1 VFVNACGGIRSAL
14 FRDEGEEG
22 GGGGGAADSDEKT
35 VSRKQA
41 TMIPRRNAS
50 DKENNAGRDVDGRLH
65 PSDAKYYVAVRV
77 SSGGGEETIAEADDG
92 HGSGRP
98 TKGRKSKRKRGRP
111 PQKRGMEEEM
121 PRRHSNHVG
130 RRAVHLARY
139 LASTTSECTPVV
151 SRKAH
156 VDKSSFQ
163 VSRIF
168 QWSPITLR
176 SPAKKTRKT
185 LDDVSSLRRAV
196 GAGDASVTHPSKSGA
211 WSQGVLTMCVFPE
224 DGRVGTFP
232 TATPPKRRTHVRGH
246 MPVFSPIALRS
257 LGDTPTVRH
266 PPREFPQETT
276 VRTPTRDQG
285 GDDPIHLSNC
295 WHTPNSIV
303 GNASFPSSDID
314 DLIEFLGDEYD

>member
-1 VFVNACGGIRSAL
+1 VL
-14 FRDEGEEG
+14 FREGGEG
-22 GGGGGAADSDEKT
+22 GGGACGAADPDDEKT

-50 DKENNAGRDVDGRLH
+50 DKENNAARRDMDGRLH
-65 PSDAKYYVAVRV
+65 PTDAKYYVAVRV
-77 SSGGGEETIAEADDG
+77 SSGGGEATIAEADDG

-98 TKGRKSKRKRGRP
+98 TGGRKSKRKRGRP

-121 PRRHSNHVG
+121 PRQHSNHVG
-130 RRAVHLARY
+130 HRAVHLDQSSRY

-211 WSQGVLTMCVFPE
+211 WSQGVLTMRVFPE
-224 DGRVGTFP
+224 DGRAGTFP
-232 TATPPKRRTHVRGH
+232 TATPPKRRTDVRGH
-246 MPVFSPIALRS
+246 MPVFSPIALQS
-257 LGDTPTVRH
+257 LGDTPTDVRH